1 MADQQAPPP
10 PDYEAEFRAAFEVSD
25 LGVGRFYFNGFG
37 MLAGPADV
45 SLLFKQG
52 DQAVALAA
60 ASYPVMKEL
69 AIKLL
74 DTVRQVEHVLGAEF
88 PTIEEA
94 GQKMVDYSMQQQ
106 PPKVK

>member
-1 MADQQAPPP
+1 
-10 PDYEAEFRAAFEVSD
+10 
-25 LGVGRFYFNGFG
+25 
-37 MLAGPADV
+37 
-45 SLLFKQG
+45 
-52 DQAVALAA
+52 
-60 ASYPVMKEL
+60 MKEL

-94 GQKMVDYSMQQQ
+94 GQKMVAYSMQQQ